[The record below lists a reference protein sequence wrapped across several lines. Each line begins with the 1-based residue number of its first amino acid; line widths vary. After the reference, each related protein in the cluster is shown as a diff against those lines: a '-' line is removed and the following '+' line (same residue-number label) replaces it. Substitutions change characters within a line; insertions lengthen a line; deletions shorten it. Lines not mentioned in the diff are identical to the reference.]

1 MYIDQHSL
9 QSLSFKEI
17 ALVLSFAVKKNGKIC
32 MAIRDVLS
40 SSLGGLKK
48 KKKSE
53 AFFQC
58 FYWTKAFP
66 LSDVAVETLQVV
78 LRFYRL

>member
-1 MYIDQHSL
+1 
-9 QSLSFKEI
+9 
-17 ALVLSFAVKKNGKIC
+17 

-78 LRFYRL
+78 LRFYRLQGYKGEWTSLALVAI